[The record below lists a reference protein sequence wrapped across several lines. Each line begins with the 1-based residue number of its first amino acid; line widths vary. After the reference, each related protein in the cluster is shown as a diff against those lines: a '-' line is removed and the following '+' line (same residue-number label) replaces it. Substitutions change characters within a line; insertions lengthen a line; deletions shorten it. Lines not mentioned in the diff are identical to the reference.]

1 MTRGRLLLS
10 LKSCE
15 DRCLL
20 VIRQEGKRVC
30 VVKDAVQREMQRKHT
45 WLHLQRAFFSG
56 CPHTNTPSS
65 SPALSHI
72 CLPYGRWCRCIPE
85 GPGGEVW
92 PPWRRL
98 QWAAAAVHAAGCACR
113 WRPWKRRW
121 SCRCTRGTSWR
132 TAGAREAP
140 QPHDA
145 TQNKDTSKMP
155 TDWALLHR
163 SSGESRWER
172 NQPPSSSP
180 SSSSSSQLPVIHVTC
195 DQNLKKKKKKLLSIS
210 LKGTGLIMTLTRCH
224 AVNDDPELVCMRAF
238 LSTSAAAYTDVKW
251 ERLLRSWPCEW
262 EGVRFIDMNRY

>member
-20 VIRQEGKRVC
+20 VIRQEGKRVRVC
-30 VVKDAVQREMQRKHT
+30 VCLCVCVGKDAEQRDTQGSTPGVTFK
-45 WLHLQRAFFSG
+45 G
-56 CPHTNTPSS
+56 PHRNPP
-65 SPALSHI
+65 PALSHI

-85 GPGGEVW
+85 GPGGEAW

-145 TQNKDTSKMP
+145 TRAQRHKQHARTN
-155 TDWALLHR
+155 WALLH
-163 SSGESRWER
+163 W
-172 NQPPSSSP
+172 
-180 SSSSSSQLPVIHVTC
+180 
-195 DQNLKKKKKKLLSIS
+195 
-210 LKGTGLIMTLTRCH
+210 
-224 AVNDDPELVCMRAF
+224 
-238 LSTSAAAYTDVKW
+238 STSHHHHHP
-251 ERLLRSWPCEW
+251 LHPHPPNFLRFTS
-262 EGVRFIDMNRY
+262 RAIKT